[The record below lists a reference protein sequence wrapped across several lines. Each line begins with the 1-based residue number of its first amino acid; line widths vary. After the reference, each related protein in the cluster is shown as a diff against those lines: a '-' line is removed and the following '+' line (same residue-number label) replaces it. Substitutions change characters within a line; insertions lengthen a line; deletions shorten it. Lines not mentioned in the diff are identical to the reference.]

1 MTQQDTR
8 RESVPGKGGGTGARS
23 GASHRLETQPGEV
36 IDRSSTLEFAWNGK
50 PYLAH
55 PGDTIV
61 SALAASGVRV
71 FSRSFKYHRPRGL
84 LTAGFHDP
92 GTTLQVDDEPNVRAG
107 HRLVEAGM
115 RVSSQNT
122 WPSLRFDVKS
132 ANQIVGRFLAPGFYY
147 KTFIKPQRLWPAYQK
162 VLARFAHAGTTSP
175 DTEEGY
181 YDKRYAHPDVLVAGG
196 GPAGLSAA
204 LRAAEAGARVM
215 LVEEEHQLGGHL
227 RWGDASE
234 LEALGGLLDAVAR
247 NQRIEVLT
255 NSVVLGRYDDN
266 WLGVMQ
272 RGLPG
277 GAERLIKA
285 RARTLVAAPG
295 TMERPYVFEGN
306 DLPGVMLSTA
316 ARRLIN
322 LYAVK
327 PGERAVVLSANA
339 AGDAAVED
347 LRRVGVDVAA
357 VVDPRRG
364 QDIVR
369 AHGRRGGLSAVE
381 LADGR
386 TIEADLLIT
395 AVGWTT
401 MTSLLNMS
409 GNRPIYSPHAAR
421 FLPDPATMPG
431 DVLATGGL
439 VGDGSLAEIVAHGQ
453 AVGAEAARRA
463 VAARQTRIAATPTAG
478 AHNSL
483 AVLAKTARD
492 VAPADDLS
500 DHQKPAAIPE
510 LPLDPHPELFRAGTH
525 GMVDYSEDVSSKDL
539 ISAVREGYDSAELAK
554 RYTTVTM
561 GPVQGKLELV
571 NAVAVIAEATGS
583 TIAETGTTTW
593 RPMYAP
599 VTLGA
604 LAGRIFEPVRYS
616 PMQPWHER
624 KGARPLV
631 AGQWIRP
638 DHYGDPSA
646 EVRAV
651 RDSVAII
658 DVTPI
663 GKLDLRGPDVAKLLN
678 QLYINKWSKLDVGRV
693 RYGVM
698 CAEDGVVMDDGVTG
712 RLGPD
717 HYLMS
722 TTSSGAGAI
731 WEWVENWLQTEH
743 PEWQVHVTP
752 VTTAYASINVAGPRS
767 RELVGRL
774 TEGIDLSAEAFGY
787 MNVRT
792 GTVAGVED
800 CVLWRIG
807 FTGELSYELHVP
819 AGYGLHVWE
828 RLLEHGRDLGVRAFG
843 VEAQR
848 ILRLEKGH
856 LIIGQDTDG
865 LTRAYSAGLDWAVKL
880 DKADFAGKPE
890 LVWQHEETGGMRLV
904 GLQPLDGTVVPPE
917 ASQIVRP
924 GRGKVLDIVGRITSS
939 RMSPTLGRSICL
951 GQIDA
956 SLADPGT
963 VVTVRL
969 PDGRDITA
977 TVCQQLAHFDPSGD
991 RQQLITEA
999 PEAVAAATTAPEHP
1013 RSAIRP
1019 DATATGGLDLADAP
1033 TAPVCI
1039 YDLCALAKFG
1049 IRAAGDA
1056 AVAKSLETPFASSRR
1071 ANDASLIIGSGP
1083 GEWLVLAEPG
1093 VGTEIRSGL
1102 ESDLASTGEFV
1113 SVVDL
1118 THGRALLRL
1127 AGSKA
1132 ADLLA
1137 KVCGIDFSD
1146 DITPDGSALRTS
1158 IAKLVTDVVR
1168 DDQHGVP
1175 GYLLHCERSSGTYL
1189 FNALVDAGKEFG
1201 VESVT

>member
-1 MTQQDTR
+1 MTQQDIK
-8 RESVPGKGGGTGARS
+8 PGRTAT
-23 GASHRLETQPGEV
+23 SHRLPAQPGEV
-36 IDRSSTLEFAWNGK
+36 IDRSSTLDFTWNGAAHI
-50 PYLAH
+50 AH

-61 SALAASGVRV
+61 SALAATGVRV

-84 LTAGFHDP
+84 LTASFHDP
-92 GTTLQVDDEPNVRAG
+92 GCTLQVDDEPNVRAA
-107 HRLVEAGM
+107 HRLVEGGM
-115 RVSSQNT
+115 NVSSQNT

-132 ANQIVGRFLAPGFYY
+132 ANQVVGRFLAPGFYY

-175 DTEEGY
+175 NTAEGY
-181 YDKRYAHPDVLVAGG
+181 YDKRYAHPDVLVAGA
-196 GPAGLSAA
+196 GPAGLMAA
-204 LRAAEAGARVM
+204 LSAAEAGARVM
-215 LVEEEHQLGGHL
+215 LVEEEHHLGGHL
-227 RWGDASE
+227 RWGGASDLATLAE
-234 LEALGGLLDAVAR
+234 LLERVATSD
-247 NQRIEVLT
+247 NIEVLT
-255 NSVVLGRYDDN
+255 NSVVLGRYDAN
-266 WLGVMQ
+266 WVGVAQ

-277 GAERLIKA
+277 IPERLIKA
-285 RARTLVAAPG
+285 RAEVLVVASG
-295 TMERPYVFEGN
+295 LMERPYVFAGN

-322 LYAVK
+322 LYAVR
-327 PGERAVVLSANA
+327 PGQRAVVLSANA

-369 AHGRRGGLSAVE
+369 AHGRRGALSAVE
-381 LADGR
+381 LTDGR
-386 TIEADLLIT
+386 TIDADLLVT
-395 AVGWTT
+395 AVGWTA
-401 MTSLLNMS
+401 MTSLLNMA
-409 GNRPIYSPHAAR
+409 GNRPIYAPEAAR
-421 FLPDPATMPG
+421 FVPDPSTMPN

-439 VGDGSLAEIVAHGQ
+439 VGDGSLEQILAHGS
-453 AVGAEAARRA
+453 AVGSEAARRA
-463 VAARQTRIAATPTAG
+463 AVLRRARVSATPT
-478 AHNSL
+478 SR
-483 AVLAKTARD
+483 RD
-492 VAPADDLS
+492 SSRVAS
-500 DHQKPAAIPE
+500 VEQSAAPIPD
-510 LPLDPHPELFRAGTH
+510 LPLESHAELFRAGTH
-525 GMVDYSEDVSSKDL
+525 GMVDFSEDVSSKDI

-571 NAVAVIAEATGS
+571 NAVAVIAEATGA

-616 PMQPWHER
+616 PIQPWHE
-624 KGARPLV
+624 AHQAVPLV

-638 DHYGDPSA
+638 DHYGDPA
-646 EVRAV
+646 REVKAV
-651 RDSVAII
+651 RENVGII

-663 GKLDLRGPDVAKLLN
+663 GKLDLRGPDVPKLLN
-678 QLYINKWSKLDVGRV
+678 QLYINKWSKLPVGKV

-712 RLGPD
+712 RLGED

-722 TTSSGAGAI
+722 TTSSGAATV
-731 WEWVENWLQTEH
+731 WEWAENWLQTEH
-743 PEWQVHVTP
+743 PEWQVHVQP

-774 TEGIDLSAEAFGY
+774 TEGIDLSAEAFPY
-787 MNVRT
+787 MNVRI
-792 GTVAGVED
+792 GRIAGVDD

-828 RLLEHGRDLGVRAFG
+828 RLLEHGKNLGVRAFG

-890 LVWQHEETGGMRLV
+890 LVWQHAETGGMRLV
-904 GLQPLDGTVVPPE
+904 GLQPVDGTIVPPE

-924 GRGKVLDIVGRITSS
+924 DRGKTLEIVGRITSS
-939 RMSPTLGRSICL
+939 RMSPTLNRSICL
-951 GQIDA
+951 GQLDA
-956 SLADPGT
+956 SVAAAGT

-977 TVCQQLAHFDPSGD
+977 KVTDQLAHVDPSGD
-991 RQQLITEA
+991 RQQLVTDVAEPIAAAIEPPERARSAIT
-999 PEAVAAATTAPEHP
+999 PDSAVAAVP
-1013 RSAIRP
+1013 
-1019 DATATGGLDLADAP
+1019 ATGGAP
-1033 TAPVCI
+1033 DSPVCI
-1039 YDLCALAKFG
+1039 YDQSGLAKFG
-1049 IRAAGDA
+1049 VRAAPDGSVARALGTGFARTTRA
-1056 AVAKSLETPFASSRR
+1056 ADGSLVV
-1071 ANDASLIIGSGP
+1071 GSGP
-1083 GEWLVLAEPG
+1083 GEWLVLADPATASD
-1093 VGTEIRSGL
+1093 VRTWL
-1102 ESDLASTGEFV
+1102 ESATGSAGEFA

-1118 THGRALLRL
+1118 THGRALIRL
-1127 AGSKA
+1127 AGA
-1132 ADLLA
+1132 RCGDLLA

-1146 DITPDGSALRTS
+1146 DLTPSGSALRTS
-1158 IAKLVTDVVR
+1158 VARLVTDIVR
-1168 DDQHGVP
+1168 DDQDGVP
-1175 GYLLHCERSSGTYL
+1175 GYLLHCERSSGRYL
-1189 FNALVDAGKEFG
+1189 FEALVDAGTEFG
-1201 VESVT
+1201 IESLR